1 VTFEMVNRHCRHFD
15 YHYVD

>member
-1 VTFEMVNRHCRHFD
+1 MVNRHCRHFD